1 MFKKSLAMVLSATLL
16 TVGFLSQSAF
26 SQDSK
31 AIQEIQIKVAK
42 LGVGR
47 DARIEAKLLDG
58 SKVKG
63 YISAAE
69 NDSFTVTDSKSGA
82 VQTIPYANVV
92 SVKKSSR
99 GLSPLTWGIIGGAA
113 AAAIIVGVTV
123 VKPVLC
129 DGGAGC

>member
-1 MFKKSLAMVLSATLL
+1 MVLSATLL
-16 TVGFLSQSAF
+16 IVGFLSQSAF
-26 SQDSK
+26 SQDSR
-31 AIQEIQIKVAK
+31 AVQEIQIKVAK
-42 LGVGR
+42 LGVGHY
-47 DARIEAKLLDG
+47 ARIEAKLRDG

-82 VQTIPYANVV
+82 VQMIPYANVA
-92 SVKKSSR
+92 SVKKPSR
-99 GLSPLTWGIIGGAA
+99 GLSPLTWGILGGAA

-123 VKPVLC
+123 IKPVVC